1 MADDVSISLPVDPRC
16 RDAIMELS
24 PTPTLRAHWQG
35 SINASTAWKMIL
47 DIRRGREIE
56 ALTLAEDGGWQS
68 YAKVTAEA
76 RQLFDI
82 YLPLVSRAGDAPL
95 VIAQMGQTL
104 DGRIAT
110 VDGRNELINGPA
122 GLIHLHRLR
131 ALMDAVVIGAGTAIA
146 DDPLL
151 TVRHVEGPSPVR
163 VVIDPNG
170 RVPGVQRLFRDGCA
184 RTLQLCIDA
193 ASSCSGNAV
202 PDLADTASG
211 CGVRGVLATLQA
223 LGLKRVLI
231 EGGGTTVS
239 RFLEA
244 GVLDRIHVTVAP
256 MILGSGKS
264 SFMLSEISSIDAAVR
279 ARTRRF
285 SLDQDTLFD
294 LEFSRH

>member
-1 MADDVSISLPVDPRC
+1 
-16 RDAIMELS
+16 MELRTTS
-24 PTPTLRAHWQG
+24 TLRAHWQG
-35 SINASTAWKMIL
+35 SITASTAWKMIL
-47 DIRRGREIE
+47 DIRQGREVE
-56 ALTLAEDGGWQS
+56 ALTIADDGGWQS

-82 YLPLVSRAGDAPL
+82 YLPLVSRAGDQPL

-131 ALMDAVVIGAGTAIA
+131 ALVDAVVIGASTAIA

-163 VVIDPNG
+163 VVIDPSG
-170 RVPGVQRLFRDGCA
+170 RVPGGQRLFRDGCA

-193 ASSCSGNAV
+193 ASSCSGSAV
-202 PDLADTASG
+202 PDLAGASSG
-211 CGVRGVLATLQA
+211 CGVSGVLATLQA
-223 LGLKRVLI
+223 RGLKRVLI

-256 MILGSGKS
+256 MILGSGKP
-264 SFMLSEISSIDAAVR
+264 SFSLSEISSIDAAVR

-285 SLDQDTLFD
+285 SLEQDTLFD
-294 LEFSRH
+294 LEFCRH

>member
-1 MADDVSISLPVDPRC
+1 MVLSL
-16 RDAIMELS
+16 
-24 PTPTLRAHWQG
+24 TPAQRSHWQG

-47 DIRRGREIE
+47 DLRYGRHVE
-56 ALTLAEDGGWQS
+56 ALTIADDGGWQS

-82 YLPLVSRAGDAPL
+82 YLPLVSRFDERPI

-110 VDGRNELINGPA
+110 ANGRNELINGSA

-170 RVPGVQRLFRDGCA
+170 RVPGEQRLFRDGCA

-193 ASSCSGNAV
+193 ARSCSSNAV
-202 PDLADTASG
+202 PDLAGSSSA

-223 LGLKRVLI
+223 LGLRRVLI
-231 EGGGTTVS
+231 EGGGITVS
-239 RFLEA
+239 RFLQA

-256 MILGSGKS
+256 IILGSGKS
-264 SFMLSEISSIDAAVR
+264 SFSLADITSVDAAVR

-285 SLDQDTLFD
+285 SLEQDTLFD
-294 LEFSRH
+294 LELCR